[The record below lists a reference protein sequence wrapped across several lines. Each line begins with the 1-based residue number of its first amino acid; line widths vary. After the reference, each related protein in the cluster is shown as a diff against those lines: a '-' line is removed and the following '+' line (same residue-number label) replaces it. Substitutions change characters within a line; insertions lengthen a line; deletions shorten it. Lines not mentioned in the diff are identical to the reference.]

1 MRIDGEQLD
10 MLQPLET
17 DAGERSETGGTMTY
31 LTLGEAAKQAGVAK
45 STISKALRSGRLS
58 YVSKSAAG
66 YEIDPAELHRVFP
79 PKRSAT
85 VAETVAVEQ
94 PETGA
99 ADRREIEMLR
109 EQLEDVKAD
118 RDAWREQAQR
128 LALPSPDGVGDRQHG
143 EAPRR
148 RWWQF

>member
-1 MRIDGEQLD
+1 MRTEQLD
-10 MLQPLET
+10 MLEPVET
-17 DAGERSETGGTMTY
+17 GGSERSETGPKMTY

-58 YVSKSAAG
+58 YVSKTSAG

-85 VAETVAVEQ
+85 VAETVASNP
-94 PETGA
+94 PETGVN
-99 ADRREIEMLR
+99 DRREIELLR

-128 LALPSPDGVGDRQHG
+128 LALPRPDDVGDRQHD

-148 RWWQF
+148 KKWWQI